1 MIQTEP
7 KHGIVITRASRHKMT
22 STCETEL
29 FSINFNNT
37 KRNLGFHSRLYVYKP
52 AELDDFR
59 EIFVN
64 ISRDIRDIRNI
75 VVVLP
80 YSGDQN
86 RKQICTD
93 IINSNIN
100 RQDAEGM

>member
-1 MIQTEP
+1 
-7 KHGIVITRASRHKMT
+7 
-22 STCETEL
+22 
-29 FSINFNNT
+29 
-37 KRNLGFHSRLYVYKP
+37 LYVYKP

-64 ISRDIRDIRNI
+64 ISRDIRDIRDI

-80 YSGDQN
+80 YSCDQN

-100 RQDAEGM
+100 RQDAEGMKSQGTRLEILNTCSREKGNSITTRLDSCERKNKNSPPQSPHKEK